1 MTKFLAWLTAHGINL
16 ASAVA
21 LIHMFPNNKYLAII
35 NVILGIFMKT
45 PQKALAESDESK

>member
-21 LIHMFPNNKYLAII
+21 LIHMFPNNKIPRNYQCYPGNLYENAPKSI
-35 NVILGIFMKT
+35 
-45 PQKALAESDESK
+45 S